1 MDLAVEDHI
10 ITQKEEM
17 EYQDKE
23 ILVEV
28 EPKDQIMEVVE
39 AVLVVLVVLVQV
51 QVLMEVVV
59 MAMVVMALQVQSL
72 VRV

>member
-28 EPKDQIMEVVE
+28 EPKDQIMEAVE
-39 AVLVVLVVLVQV
+39 AVQVTLVVLVQV

-59 MAMVVMALQVQSL
+59 MAMVEMVLLVQSL
-72 VRV
+72 VTV